1 MQFQMFNNIF
11 IYILA
16 VYFDRNS
23 TLAFVA
29 AMMICVQCYCLYN
42 LPNLVSMRGTVR
54 CALRAFLLFYA
65 KNMPSLSA
73 EYLINVK
80 MVKLPGD
87 DSKYV
92 MMTVFRFF

>member
-1 MQFQMFNNIF
+1 MYVDGQLLNYRVGMSCVGYQSPGKFCFQMLIKLF

-42 LPNLVSMRGTVR
+42 LPNLVSMRG
-54 CALRAFLLFYA
+54 
-65 KNMPSLSA
+65 M
-73 EYLINVK
+73 
-80 MVKLPGD
+80 KLTP
-87 DSKYV
+87 
-92 MMTVFRFF
+92 